1 MCKEIILQ
9 SQIIDNLI
17 NYWGDELYIPIYSF
31 PHNIIPHTGCTTN
44 TFIRSYFVK
53 NNEEDLT
60 KIMQGS
66 DIDVTSFEPGF
77 AHYGDGSVIYN
88 KFNNEIN
95 AEPLI
100 IERNFN
106 GLKDDK
112 IEVLEE
118 FRLIFNLYYDE
129 SKKIYYDLKNDTPV
143 IKIEDSIITVHKKY
157 LKEYLAIKNI
167 CLILF
172 IDNRVFFND
181 QNIFENLQSEN
192 LLKSNCIETNY
203 RYDLSIAQND
213 PSGDEPKYFS
223 MLYGKKII
231 FPIDVSHCDIWPY
244 NENKQKEY
252 ENFIMGSDDKGNPI
266 KFSCNPANLNNFF
279 NPNTENPH
287 YLTPIFF
294 KPEVLKKYLDDDRYT
309 VEDGIIRYG
318 SIWSL
323 YIDNQLPDCVSAYL
337 GDLGRDLPYI
347 EQKYWASFNILDGNI
362 SQVRYKRDFL
372 VQATEPS
379 SPIFRLQ
386 NKYKEVNNLFFNQFN
401 TNILLE
407 LSKQDQYN
415 LDSLHLPSDH
425 SISDLDKQVL
435 SLTKVLIDS
444 LNENWIKANLNMLRI
459 SEANLKG
466 ISALEKLFQ
475 TNNVANYSDHI
486 QFLRN
491 LQNLRS
497 SGSGHRK
504 GDNYKKCS
512 KKFNISENNYRQP
525 FIEILEKSI
534 LFLEFLKDNI
544 TIFKKQIIVYK

>member
-17 NYWGDELYIPIYSF
+17 NYWGYELYIPIHSLK
-31 PHNIIPHTGCTTN
+31 PNIFHKN
-44 TFIRSYFVK
+44 YMNDTFIRSYFVR
-53 NNEEDLT
+53 NNEDNLT
-60 KIMQGS
+60 KIMKERG
-66 DIDVTSFEPGF
+66 IDVTYFEPGF
-77 AHYGDGSVIYN
+77 SQCGDGHVIYN

-100 IERNFN
+100 IERNFE
-106 GLKDDK
+106 GIKDDK

-129 SKKIYYDLKNDTPV
+129 IKKIYYDLKNDTAV
-143 IKIEDSIITVHKKY
+143 IEVEDSIITVHEKY
-157 LKEYLAIKNI
+157 LKEYLAIKNM

-181 QNIFENLQSEN
+181 QCIFSELQTDN
-192 LLKSNCIETNY
+192 LLESNCIKTNY
-203 RYDLSIAQND
+203 RYDLSICEND
-213 PSGDEPKYFS
+213 PICSEHKYFS
-223 MLYGKKII
+223 MLYGKKVI
-231 FPIDVSHCDIWPY
+231 FPIDASKCDIWTY
-244 NENKQKEY
+244 NQNKQKEY
-252 ENFIMGSDDKGNPI
+252 ENFIISSDDKGDPI
-266 KFSCNPANLNNFF
+266 KFSCNPANLNGFF
-279 NPNTENPH
+279 NQNDENPH
-287 YLTPIFF
+287 YLTPVFF
-294 KPEVLKKYLDDDRYT
+294 KLEVMNKYLEDDRYA

-323 YIDNQLPDCVSAYL
+323 YIDNQLPNCVSAYL
-337 GDLGRDLPYI
+337 GDLGHDLPYT
-347 EQKYWASFNILDGNI
+347 EQKYWASFNILLDGSI
-362 SQVRYKRDFL
+362 SKVKYKRDFL
-372 VQATEPS
+372 AQATEPS

-386 NKYKEVNNLFFNQFN
+386 NKYKEINNLFFEQFN
-401 TNILLE
+401 QNIFLE
-407 LSKQDQYN
+407 LSKQDKYN

-444 LNENWIKANLNMLRI
+444 LNENWIKANLNMLGI
-459 SEANLKG
+459 SEPNLKG

-475 TNNVANYSDHI
+475 TNNIANYSDHI

-504 GDNYKKCS
+504 GENYKKYS
-512 KKFNISENNYRQP
+512 MKFKISENNYRNP
-525 FIEILEKSI
+525 FIDILEKSI

-544 TIFKKQIIVYK
+544 TIFKNTK